1 MRKGKSMKHLMMLSD
16 LYGRIGQML
25 NEHGDA
31 PIGKVRIPVKFQGER
46 LTTDK
51 LVEPM
56 YCTFTPVI
64 TDIGYVRI
72 KTYELTIID
81 EE

>member
-1 MRKGKSMKHLMMLSD
+1 MKHLMMLSD

-51 LVEPM
+51 WVEPM

-64 TDIGYVRI
+64 TDIGDVRI
-72 KTYELTIID
+72 KTYEFTIID

>member
-1 MRKGKSMKHLMMLSD
+1 MKHYMMLSD

-25 NEHGDA
+25 NEHVDA
-31 PIGKVRIPVKFQGER
+31 HIGKVRTPVKFQGER

-51 LVEPM
+51 WVEPM
-56 YCTFTPVI
+56 YCTFNPI
-64 TDIGYVRI
+64 STDIGDVRI
-72 KTYELTIID
+72 KTYELIIID